1 MKEFFK
7 RFFKS
12 KLNIVIIVLLGLVI
26 LTSALS
32 PIDKVFVFMA
42 LLLLSATCFVVVAKV
57 IVDYKSYGRKLE
69 EQEFHAANARE
80 VSCMERG
87 RKKTKRDV
95 VFRVIMFILFG
106 LLFLVATVKV
116 Y

>member
-1 MKEFFK
+1 MKEFIK
-7 RFFKS
+7 KFFKS
-12 KLNIVIIVLLGLVI
+12 KLNIVILVLLGLAI

-32 PIDKVFVFMA
+32 PINKVFIFIA
-42 LLLLSATCFVVVAKV
+42 LLLLSATCFVVAAKI
-57 IVDYKSYGRKLE
+57 IVNYKIYGRRLE
-69 EQEFHAANARE
+69 EQEFHATNAQE
-80 VSCMERG
+80 VSYMERG
-87 RKKTKRDV
+87 RRRTKRDV